1 MKRKVYRTLVV
12 LFAVT
17 VVVAVVLIAS
27 AELTSRPGFCST
39 CHYMKPYVEAWKTSS
54 HADVTCTDCHFPPGI
69 KSKVKGKLTAISM
82 VVNYMTGVYKKSK
95 PWAEI
100 SDASCLRSG
109 CHEERLL
116 EGEVGFKEAIIFDHK
131 PHLTKLRR
139 NKKLRC
145 TSCHSQIVQGE
156 HISVTESTCFL
167 CHFKNQPDEAAID
180 NCTRCHEAP
189 VAKEA
194 VHVKYDHTFVAKQN
208 IKCLKCHGQMQVGD
222 GAVPIERCSSC
233 HAEIGKIEQFEDV
246 DFMHKNHVTDHK
258 IECQNCHLVIQH
270 KSISRTMAIM
280 PECQSCHQKSHQA
293 QLDLFSGTGGKGVPK
308 HPNPMYEHGL
318 NCQACHIYHEFEKG
332 LKELG
337 ETIVAKAESCEICHG
352 PGYAKILNQWQS
364 LMTEKIS
371 AMERVFNKVES
382 ELNLHPVSE
391 KVKQQTLYLM
401 EDVRYNLQM
410 VQQGNVVHNVAFSDE
425 LLSSANESLIK
436 VLNILESDIVLPD
449 FSVYSRLVPSECKNC
464 HYGQEEIN
472 VEVFGVSFPHN
483 VHVTLQQLECS
494 QCHSNIRLH
503 GELIVNRNACLSCHH
518 TQEEVD
524 CEQCHELQ
532 AQFYDGTVKLISEVI
547 PDVMYEEDVECLSC
561 HEGVVEPI
569 EKATGEHCLNCHDS
583 DYKDLFVEWEH
594 DTDNS
599 INNINDKLF
608 SMNKENLS
616 ESDKNEVERI
626 RYGIDLIGK
635 DGSNGAHNIVLVEQ
649 ILSEYNDILKELPVR
664 IVD

>member
-180 NCTRCHEAP
+180 NCTWCHEAP

-293 QLDLFSGTGGKGVPK
+293 QLDLFSGTGGKNISP
-308 HPNPMYEHGL
+308 HPNLMFKQGL
-318 NCQACHIYHEFEKG
+318 NCQACHVFHEYNGGFS
-332 LKELG
+332 ELG
-337 ETIVAKAESCEICHG
+337 ETVVAKAESCEICHG
-352 PGYAKILNQWQS
+352 GGYARILDQWRELMYKKIDIV
-364 LMTEKIS
+364 EKSSGIVK
-371 AMERVFNKVES
+371 EEIDRFTG
-382 ELNLHPVSE
+382 SE
-391 KVKQQTLYLM
+391 KKKKTAGNQVADA
-401 EDVRYNLQM
+401 EYNLLM
-410 VQQGNVVHNVAFSDE
+410 VKNGNIVHNVAYSDE
-425 LLSSANESLIK
+425 LLLSAENGLKQALTTIGSF
-436 VLNILESDIVLPD
+436 VNLEEI
-449 FSVYSRLVPSECKNC
+449 SVYSQLVPSECKNC
-464 HYGQEEIN
+464 HYGQEEID
-472 VEVFGVSFPHN
+472 VETFGINFSHN
-483 VHVTLQQLECS
+483 IHIVNNHLLCS
-494 QCHSNIRLH
+494 KCHSNMRRH

-518 TQEEVD
+518 TQEEVN

-626 RYGIDLIGK
+626 RYGIDIIGK

-649 ILSEYNDILKELPVR
+649 ILSEYNDILKELLVR